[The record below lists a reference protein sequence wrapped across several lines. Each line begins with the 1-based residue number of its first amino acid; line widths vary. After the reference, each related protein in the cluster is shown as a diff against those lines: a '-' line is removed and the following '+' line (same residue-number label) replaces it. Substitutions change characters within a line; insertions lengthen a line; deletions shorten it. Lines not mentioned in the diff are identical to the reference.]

1 MKGFSIIV
9 CSYNGSLRIPKL
21 IEHLTQLETKG
32 FNYEILIIDNNSTDN
47 TYSVALNLSLKYT
60 SIRVFMEPS
69 PGKSNAMICGFN
81 FAQFEYLIICD
92 DDNYLDQCY
101 LVNAYRIL
109 QDNHKV
115 GIIGGKGI
123 LMSNVIIP
131 NWFHLHENAW
141 AIGKQNHFTGEID
154 ELFPSVWGAG
164 MIIRKKAWDHLIE
177 AGFNLFLTGKK
188 ANKVSMAGEDT
199 ELCIL
204 IKSIGYSIYFD
215 ERLTF
220 LHKLNESRIS
230 WKHLLKLK
238 IGFTRSQVYF
248 EFYKMYLTN
257 KFGNR
262 KEFKKYILSQLIQ
275 SFQILFSGCNKT
287 NYYKALFIAFYE
299 NREGYQIGIDKRN
312 QFTRIIELMRV
323 LFKYKIIYRDFK
335 TFNISNK

>member
-1 MKGFSIIV
+1 VKGFSIIV
-9 CSYNGSLRIPKL
+9 CTYNGSLRLPKL
-21 IEHLTQLETKG
+21 IEHLIQLETNG
-32 FNYEILIIDNNSTDN
+32 FNYEILIIDNNSNDN
-47 TYSVALNLSLKYT
+47 TFSVAHNLSLKYT
-60 SIRVFMEPS
+60 SIRVFKEPS

-81 FAQFEYLIICD
+81 LAHFEYLIICD

-101 LVNAYRIL
+101 LINAFTIL

-123 LMSNVIIP
+123 LMSNIIIP
-131 NWFHLHENAW
+131 SWFHLHENAW
-141 AIGKQNHFTGEID
+141 AIGKQNNLTGEID
-154 ELFPSVWGAG
+154 EPFPSVWGAG
-164 MIIRKKAWDHLIE
+164 MIIRKKAWDDLIE

-215 ERLTF
+215 HSLTY
-220 LHKLNESRIS
+220 LHKLNETRIS
-230 WKHLLKLK
+230 WKHLLMLK

-257 KFGNR
+257 KLGDN
-262 KEFKKYILSQLIQ
+262 KAFKKNIVFQLNQ
-275 SFQILFSGCNKT
+275 SVKILFIGCKNI
-287 NYYKALFIAFYE
+287 NYYKSLFIAFYE

-312 QFTRIIELMRV
+312 QFTRILELVRV
-323 LFKYKIIYRDFK
+323 LFKHKTIYRDFK
-335 TFNISNK
+335 SFKISKR